1 MNALLWV
8 LQVLLALH
16 TAAGAVWKF
25 FNPVQTVPSLQLMP
39 NVVWQGL
46 GVLELFLGLALVL
59 PALYRASA
67 LLAPLAALCIA
78 AVMLLYCAL
87 HLYSGDPNHGQM
99 IYWLVVA
106 SVCAFVAYGRLSL
119 KPLQSKNT

>member
-25 FNPVQTVPSLQLMP
+25 FNPVQTVPSLQLIP
-39 NVVWQGL
+39 NGVWQGL
-46 GVLELFLGLALVL
+46 GVFELFLGLALVL
-59 PALYRASA
+59 PALYRPAA

-87 HLYSGDPNHGQM
+87 HLYSGDPNHGQL

-106 SVCAFVAYGRLSL
+106 SVCAFVAYGRLAL
-119 KPLQSKNT
+119 KPLQSKTA

>member
-25 FNPVQTVPSLQLMP
+25 FNPVQTVPSLQLIP
-39 NVVWQGL
+39 NGVWQGL
-46 GVLELFLGLALVL
+46 GVFELFLGLALVL
-59 PALYRASA
+59 PALYRPAA
-67 LLAPLAALCIA
+67 LLAPLAAICIA

-87 HLYSGDPNHGQM
+87 HLYSGDPNHGQL

-106 SVCAFVAYGRLSL
+106 SVCAFVAYGRLAL
-119 KPLQSKNT
+119 KPLQSKNA

>member
-8 LQVLLALH
+8 MQVLLALH
-16 TAAGAVWKF
+16 TVAGAVWKLS
-25 FNPVQTVPSLQLMP
+25 NPVQAVPSLQLIP
-39 NVVWQGL
+39 NIAWQGL

-59 PALYRASA
+59 PAFYRPAV
-67 LLAPLAALCIA
+67 LLAPLAALCVA
-78 AVMLLYCAL
+78 AVMLVYCAL

-106 SVCAFVAYGRLSL
+106 AVSAFIAYGRLAL
-119 KPLQSKNT
+119 KPR

>member
-1 MNALLWV
+1 MSAVLWV
-8 LQVLLALH
+8 MQVLLALH
-16 TAAGAVWKF
+16 TVAGAVWKF

-39 NVVWQGL
+39 NGVWQGL

-59 PALYRASA
+59 PALYRPAA

-106 SVCAFVAYGRLSL
+106 SVSAFIAYGRLAL
-119 KPLQSKNT
+119 KPL